1 MPKIA
6 PYLTRTGR
14 QIAFL
19 VFGTAFLYGVGS
31 SLPGAVVRYYTE
43 KNRQKEE
50 GSMNGKRL
58 GEESNPSGSDS
69 EGQVVGTVKE
79 KSLFGLVESW
89 LRNRWRASMAKY
101 EDLWMM
107 REVATHILNFPW
119 SQGCSLLSPTPGS
132 YLQFLTKGG
141 CSTHSRTLLAVVF
154 SLLQTILPCN
164 PFVDNPLGFEL
175 SISKAPI
182 DRRGVVMM

>member
-89 LRNRWRASMAKY
+89 LRNR
-101 EDLWMM
+101 
-107 REVATHILNFPW
+107 
-119 SQGCSLLSPTPGS
+119 
-132 YLQFLTKGG
+132 
-141 CSTHSRTLLAVVF
+141 
-154 SLLQTILPCN
+154 
-164 PFVDNPLGFEL
+164 
-175 SISKAPI
+175 
-182 DRRGVVMM
+182 

>member
-79 KSLFGLVESW
+79 KSLLGLVESW
-89 LRNRWRASMAKY
+89 LRNR
-101 EDLWMM
+101 
-107 REVATHILNFPW
+107 
-119 SQGCSLLSPTPGS
+119 
-132 YLQFLTKGG
+132 
-141 CSTHSRTLLAVVF
+141 
-154 SLLQTILPCN
+154 
-164 PFVDNPLGFEL
+164 
-175 SISKAPI
+175 
-182 DRRGVVMM
+182 